1 MMKNDDDVDNDN
13 NNNNVIFGKES
24 TVLLLEVNSIDESSF
39 THLITN
45 DCSFIYLFIFLKSNV
60 TYTNYFTTFLQTV
73 DVILI
78 IFK

>member
-1 MMKNDDDVDNDN
+1 M
-13 NNNNVIFGKES
+13 
-24 TVLLLEVNSIDESSF
+24 LLEVNSIDESSF

-73 DVILI
+73 DVVLVI
-78 IFK
+78 